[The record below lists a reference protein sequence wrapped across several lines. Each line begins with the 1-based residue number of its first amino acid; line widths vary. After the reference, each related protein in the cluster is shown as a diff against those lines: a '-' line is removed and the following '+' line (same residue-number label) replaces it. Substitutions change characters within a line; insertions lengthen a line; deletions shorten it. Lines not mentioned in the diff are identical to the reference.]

1 MNRSIMWTYIEEEK
15 EVLERL
21 LKSGQVQEWAK
32 KCSPAQFQKVIF
44 LASGSSLNIAQVS
57 KRLYQNVA
65 AVEVV
70 LNTPFQENRS
80 GLRAERSMKAKQR
93 YSSRTRNQH

>member
-70 LNTPFQENRS
+70 LKVYESKTEVFIKN
-80 GLRAERSMKAKQR
+80 AESALKAALE
-93 YSSRTRNQH
+93 TV